1 MLRVIVTPP
10 KRDETDDLVMAA
22 VLIVR
27 MALELTK
34 YEDRAFMDL
43 KGRPQDEDYEEP
55 MPFSIL

>member
-1 MLRVIVTPP
+1 
-10 KRDETDDLVMAA
+10 MAA